1 MNISIRYT
9 AFALVALLLAACAT
23 TTGRPFDP
31 NAVNGF
37 HVGTTTEADVQA
49 KLGAPDT
56 VSDSDGETVWVYS
69 FTSTQSNA
77 ASYVP
82 LASMI
87 GGKSTMASQILELT
101 FNDASGRLARV
112 HNQASKQ

>member
-1 MNISIRYT
+1 MKSMLRLV
-9 AFALVALLLAACAT
+9 APALVVFLLAACAT

-31 NAVNGF
+31 TAVSGF
-37 HVGTTTEADVQA
+37 HIGTTTEADVQA
-49 KLGAPDT
+49 KLGSPDT
-56 VSDSDGETVWVYS
+56 VSNQDGATTWVYS

-77 ASYVP
+77 MSYVP

-101 FNDASGRLARV
+101 FDASGRLSHV
-112 HNQASKQ
+112 HNQATKQ

>member
-1 MNISIRYT
+1 MKSMPRLV
-9 AFALVALLLAACAT
+9 APALVAFLLAACAT
-23 TTGRPFDP
+23 TTGRPFDQ

-49 KLGAPDT
+49 KLGSPDT
-56 VSDSDGETVWVYS
+56 VSDQDGATTWVYS
-69 FTSTQSNA
+69 FTSMQSNA

-101 FNDASGRLARV
+101 FDRSGRLSHV
-112 HNQASKQ
+112 HNQATKQ